1 MSEQDVRD
9 GLRVAVAAEPALSFD
24 PDALIVRARKEIRR
38 RRALVGAGAATVV
51 VAVTA
56 VAVPTVLGQ
65 QRGEITSVA
74 PGGAS
79 SGKPTATVTAPP
91 TTSAS
96 AKVDIPWPPPN
107 VVAPHYT
114 ATQLKQRGT
123 AMQNHLKTQFAEV
136 VPNAKQVLPK
146 QFGGEAEGAVA
157 DGQAYLEA
165 FTSFTI
171 NGVRTAVDIYTS
183 APGTEGPPPAQQCTE
198 GGVTQCDV
206 VKQPDGS
213 SVLVTTQNIDANLH
227 GGVITSV
234 LHYRTNGTV
243 VRAAGYNY
251 DPTGAGTFA
260 MQPAVP
266 VTVAQLTALATD
278 PALGI

>member
-1 MSEQDVRD
+1 MSEQELRD

-24 PDALIVRARKEIRR
+24 PDALMVRARKEIRR

-74 PGGAS
+74 PGGAP
-79 SGKPTATVTAPP
+79 SGTPTATVTAPP
-91 TTSAS
+91 TTSTTAQ
-96 AKVDIPWPPPN
+96 VDIPWPPPN
-107 VVAPHYT
+107 VVVPHYT
-114 ATQLKQRGT
+114 AAQLKQRGS
-123 AMQNHLKTQFAEV
+123 AMQNHLKTQFAKV
-136 VPNAKQVLPK
+136 VPNAKQVLPR

-165 FTSFTI
+165 FTSFTL
-171 NGVRTAVDIYTS
+171 NGVRSAVDIYTS
-183 APGTEGPPPAQQCTE
+183 APGTEGPPPTQQCSD

-213 SVLVTTQNIDANLH
+213 AVLVTTQNIDQNLS

-234 LHYRTNGTV
+234 LHYRNNGTV

-251 DPTGAGTFA
+251 DPSGSGSLDR
-260 MQPAVP
+260 QPAVP